1 MRLTESQRAAV
12 EHRGSDLLVAAS
24 AGSGKTE
31 VLTERCLSLLTHPDN
46 PCGVEELLVVT
57 FTRAAAAELRAR
69 LSRKLR
75 DAAATAGPGLRQHLR
90 RQALLVGLAD
100 IGTIDSWCSRIVREH
115 FAQAGVDPNFATLG
129 EQDAL
134 LLRREVM
141 DALFD
146 GIYRGEESLAP
157 AVRDWLACL
166 PTPDDRLIRELIGRL
181 NQFREQLVNPEQWF
195 ARQAADCGREDARA
209 ILSAALAEECRFQA
223 EQMEHLLGRLSPED
237 AALLM
242 PYKECLDDWQRQ
254 LRDPQQLEA
263 CSTAIEEFA
272 FPRVGRGGQP
282 SALIEEVKKRW
293 FERRLKER
301 WKPDVI
307 GQILA
312 TAPRACERMRT
323 LLALEARYEELLRA
337 AKRARSVCEFSDVLR
352 LTLDLLGTP
361 TEGPQRTP
369 TDIAR
374 RLQERYAHILVDEY
388 QDTSPVQ
395 VEILRLVSH
404 SESHSGNRFMVGDLK
419 QSIYAFRRAEPRLFA
434 LLIDAYEGGKAVG
447 RVQYLSD
454 NFRSHRDV
462 LEPLNRL
469 FALLFDRA
477 LGGTPFDTRE
487 QLRAA
492 RVELDNPSLDGRPRV
507 LVHVIE
513 HPKRQRQQENGD
525 ADEIGVE
532 RIEREAQLA
541 ADHIH
546 ALLGAQVHVLDR
558 TPDGGP
564 VLRPLR
570 LGDVVVL
577 LRAARGNASHVA
589 RVLRNNG
596 IRCAAVGRE
605 ALLEAVEV
613 NDVRTILRLLVNR
626 RQDVALA
633 AYLRGPVVGLTPQEL
648 LQIRQTQVYGDFFD
662 AVMGYVRQNPA
673 TDLSQRI
680 SAALRR
686 LDEWG
691 VAAQETEVPVLVE
704 RIIRESGLRTFAL
717 GLPGGEQR
725 LTMLHAL
732 QNLAQTFGG
741 GHDVADFVE
750 YLDTLTDEEV
760 DPGVLAVADADVV
773 RIMTIHAA
781 KGLEFPVVFLLGA
794 GHRFNSNTQRQAV
807 LCDEAGGLGLRYADY
822 AARGSVLN
830 ARHLVLQQRTRQ
842 RELEEELRLLYVAA
856 TRAREQLV
864 IIGSAAEGSWE
875 EQRARWSDCGGRV
888 PLIARQSVSSRLE
901 WVLMAVAAG
910 RLHEERDGQS
920 ALIHVQTHAAA
931 DVKVSPYLAVPDEAQ
946 GGTQEAEARD
956 EEAWVQR
963 ACALLATPPDC
974 SRARL
979 PAALSVS
986 ALKELAQHDLLADTP
1001 AAVDRFLVHLRAPH
1015 LTADEPVQD
1024 GTARGQAYHR
1034 FLQFADLSR
1043 LATEDEVRS
1052 QLAGL
1057 TGTGRLALTDA
1068 ELIVP
1073 ADLVWFATHPQ
1084 TAWVT
1089 RSAGAIRR
1097 EVPFV
1102 YALPLAG
1109 TGESTIVRGVID
1121 CLVESPEG
1129 IVLLDYKTDLGAR
1142 RSSVRNTATGTPG
1155 PDILPADV
1163 AERVP
1168 GYRVQV
1174 QLYATAASRIFQR
1187 PVARALLVFLC
1198 ARHVIEVAPTPPE
1211 PRVLLE
1217 IIGSGPP
1224 LGDSGRPAP

>member
-1 MRLTESQRAAV
+1 MRLTESQRAVV

-31 VLTERCLSLLTHPDN
+31 VLTERCLSLLTDPDN

-75 DAAATAGPGLRQHLR
+75 DAAAAAAPRLRRHLR
-90 RQALLVGLAD
+90 RQALLVGLAE
-100 IGTIDSWCSRIVREH
+100 IGTIDSWCGRIVREH
-115 FAQAGVDPNFATLG
+115 FAQAGVDPGFATLG

-146 GIYRGEESLAP
+146 GIYRGAEPLARE
-157 AVRDWLACL
+157 VRDWLACL
-166 PTPDDRLIRELIGRL
+166 PTPDDRLLRELIGRL
-181 NQFREQLVNPEQWF
+181 NEFREHLVNPEPWF
-195 ARQAADCGREDARA
+195 ARQASACERDDAPA
-209 ILSAALAEECRFQA
+209 VLSAALAEECRFQA
-223 EQMEHLLGRLSPED
+223 EQLGVLLGRASEGDGATLAPYAQALADWHRRLS
-237 AALLM
+237 
-242 PYKECLDDWQRQ
+242 
-254 LRDPQQLEA
+254 DPQQLEA
-263 CSTAIEEFA
+263 CIAEIEGFA
-272 FPRVGRGGQP
+272 FPRAGRGE
-282 SALIEEVKKRW
+282 SRCELVEEVKDRW
-293 FERRLKER
+293 FERRLKKR
-301 WKPDVI
+301 WTREIVRSV
-307 GQILA
+307 LA
-312 TAPRACERMRT
+312 TAPRAAARVRT

-337 AKRARSVCEFSDVLR
+337 AKRSRSVCEFSDVLR
-352 LTLDLLGTP
+352 MTLDLLGTP

-395 VEILRLVSH
+395 VEILRLVSR
-404 SESHSGNRFMVGDLK
+404 SEPQSGNRFMVGDLK

-434 LLIDAYEGGKAVG
+434 MLIDAYEAGTAAG

-454 NFRSHRDV
+454 NFRSHPAV

-477 LGGTPFDTRE
+477 LGGTPFDMHE

-492 RVELDNPSLDGRPRV
+492 RTELENPSWAGRPRV
-507 LVHVIE
+507 LVHVVE
-513 HPKRQRQQENGD
+513 HPNRQRQQENGET
-525 ADEIGVE
+525 DEVGVE

-541 ADHIH
+541 AEHIRT
-546 ALLGAQVHVLDR
+546 LLECQVHVLDR

-577 LRAARGNASHVA
+577 LRAARGNAGHVA

-605 ALLEAVEV
+605 ALLDATEV
-613 NDVRTILRLLVNR
+613 NDVRTILSLLVNR

-648 LQIRQTQVYGDFFD
+648 LQVRQVRTHGDFFD
-662 AVMGYVRQNPA
+662 AVTDYIRQNPTTHLA
-673 TDLSQRI
+673 QRV

-691 VAAQETEVPVLVE
+691 LMAQETEVPVLIE
-704 RIIRESGLRTFAL
+704 RIIRESGLRTFTL

-725 LTMLHAL
+725 VTVLHAL
-732 QNLAQTFGG
+732 QSLAQTFGG
-741 GHDVADFVE
+741 GHGVAEFVE

-794 GHRFNSNTQRQAV
+794 GNQFNTDTLRRAV
-807 LCDEAGGLGLRYADY
+807 LCDEAGGLGLRYQDY
-822 AARGSVLN
+822 AARGTVLN

-842 RELEEELRLLYVAA
+842 RELEEELRLLYVAT

-864 IIGSAAEGSWE
+864 VIGSAAEGSWE
-875 EQRARWSDCGGRV
+875 KLRARWSDCGGRL
-888 PLIARQSVSSRLE
+888 PLIARQSVSNRLE
-901 WVLMAVAAG
+901 WVLMAIAAG
-910 RLHEERDGQS
+910 RLHEARDGQPP
-920 ALIHVQTHAAA
+920 LVDVQTHAAA
-931 DVKVSPYLAVPDEAQ
+931 DVKVRSYSAVPDAPQDAE
-946 GGTQEAEARD
+946 QEAGTPD
-956 EEAWVQR
+956 EVAWVQR
-963 ACALLATPPDC
+963 TCALLAATPDY

-986 ALKELAQHDLLADTP
+986 ALKELAQDDVQADTP
-1001 AAVDRFLVHLRAPH
+1001 AAVERFLMHLRAPH

-1024 GTARGQAYHR
+1024 GAARGQAYHR
-1034 FLQFADLSR
+1034 FLQFANLSC
-1043 LATEDEVRS
+1043 LTTEDEVRN
-1052 QLAGL
+1052 QLAAL
-1057 TGTGRLALTDA
+1057 VAAGRLAPTDA

-1084 TAWVT
+1084 TAWIT
-1089 RSAGAIRR
+1089 RSAGAVRR

-1102 YALPLAG
+1102 YALPLG
-1109 TGESTIVRGVID
+1109 DTGESTIVRGVID
-1121 CLVESPEG
+1121 CLVETPEG
-1129 IVLLDYKTDLGAR
+1129 IVLLDYKTDLGGR
-1142 RSSVRNTATGTPG
+1142 RSSVRNAVTGAPA
-1155 PDILPADV
+1155 PDKLAGDL

-1168 GYRVQV
+1168 GYRIQL
-1174 QLYATAASRIFQR
+1174 QLYATAAGRIFQR
-1187 PVARALLVFLC
+1187 PVVRALLVFLC
-1198 ARHVIEVAPTPPE
+1198 ARHVIEVPPTPPE
-1211 PRVLLE
+1211 PRALLE
-1217 IIGSGPP
+1217 IIGTGRSP
-1224 LGDSGRPAP
+1224 GDSSRPAS